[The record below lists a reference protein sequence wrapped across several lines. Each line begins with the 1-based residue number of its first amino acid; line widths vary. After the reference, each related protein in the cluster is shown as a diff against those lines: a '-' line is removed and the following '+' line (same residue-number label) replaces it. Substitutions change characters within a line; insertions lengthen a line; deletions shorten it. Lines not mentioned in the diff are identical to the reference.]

1 MRGPGNR
8 LQLITTR
15 TLPRFNP
22 PPTALTLDTVTRPH
36 ENGGL
41 QTDESAAYFTIQS
54 KLTSVCR
61 PVELPTQ
68 DILDWLSF
76 QKSFTDLLLLVGF

>member
-1 MRGPGNR
+1 
-8 LQLITTR
+8 
-15 TLPRFNP
+15 
-22 PPTALTLDTVTRPH
+22 LDTVTRPH

-68 DILDWLSF
+68 DILDWPVVNPLSF